1 MAGLTISDRI
11 LGRDLGLK
19 IRNRFERCLEE
30 EFTECDGRILPLR
43 SEFTGLTVSTFSSNK
58 RVRLI
63 CVVSFTQIPNIC
75 GVSTDCINTMLLTAY
90 LPHIAHRNWA
100 MIRKENIAYNE
111 EGELQVLNLKG
122 ADLMDPCNYR
132 SGEGAVRV
140 FLAGAAGE
148 FGDEKVRK
156 EALHQLDTRFF
167 PVEKTP
173 NGAVR
178 NVGLSA
184 SLQSIALMARLIRH
198 RDLANATLNGP
209 AENALQGPLLEEC
222 PFPEVLVAKAY
233 SEDGKELDLVLYNG
247 KEPGVFK
254 LGFERM
260 VPGQAYSLSTGGSV
274 TADDAG
280 KAVVEVRVDGR
291 TQILLKPTI

>member
-1 MAGLTISDRI
+1 M
-11 LGRDLGLK
+11 
-19 IRNRFERCLEE
+19 
-30 EFTECDGRILPLR
+30 
-43 SEFTGLTVSTFSSNK
+43 SS
-58 RVRLI
+58 
-63 CVVSFTQIPNIC
+63 TQIPNFC
-75 GVSTDCINTMLLTAY
+75 GVLTDCINAMLLTAY

-100 MIRKENIAYNE
+100 MIRKENIAHNE
-111 EGELQVLNLKG
+111 KGELEVLNLKG

-132 SGEGAVRV
+132 FGEGPVRV

-156 EALHQLDTRFF
+156 GALDQLDTRFF

-173 NGAVR
+173 TGSLR

-184 SLQSIALMARLIRH
+184 SLQAITLMARLIRH

-209 AENALQGPLLEEC
+209 DENALRGPLLEEC
-222 PFPEVLVAKAY
+222 PFPEILVAKAY
-233 SEDGKELDLVLYNG
+233 SEDGKQLDLVLYNG

-260 VPGQAYSLSTGGSV
+260 VPGQEYSLSAGGSV
-274 TADDAG
+274 TADDGG
-280 KAVVEVRVDGR
+280 KAFAEVKVDGR
-291 TQILLKPTI
+291 TQLLLKPAI

>member
-1 MAGLTISDRI
+1 MTDSG
-11 LGRDLGLK
+11 
-19 IRNRFERCLEE
+19 
-30 EFTECDGRILPLR
+30 
-43 SEFTGLTVSTFSSNK
+43 
-58 RVRLI
+58 
-63 CVVSFTQIPNIC
+63 SFTQIPNFC
-75 GVSTDCINTMLLTAY
+75 GVLTDCINAMLLTAY

-111 EGELQVLNLKG
+111 KGELEVLNLKG

-132 SGEGAVRV
+132 FGGGAVRV

-148 FGDEKVRK
+148 FGDDKVRK
-156 EALHQLDTRFF
+156 EALDQLDTRFY

-173 NGAVR
+173 TGSVR

-184 SLQSIALMARLIRH
+184 SLQAITLMARLIRH

-233 SEDGKELDLVLYNG
+233 SEDAKQLDLVLYNG

-254 LGFERM
+254 LGFERL
-260 VPGQAYSLSTGGSV
+260 VPGQQYSLSTGGSV
-274 TADDAG
+274 TADDGG
-280 KAVVEVRVDGR
+280 KAVMEVKVDGR
-291 TQILLKPTI
+291 TQILLRPSV

>member
-1 MAGLTISDRI
+1 
-11 LGRDLGLK
+11 
-19 IRNRFERCLEE
+19 
-30 EFTECDGRILPLR
+30 
-43 SEFTGLTVSTFSSNK
+43 
-58 RVRLI
+58 
-63 CVVSFTQIPNIC
+63 
-75 GVSTDCINTMLLTAY
+75 MLLTAH

-100 MIRKENIAYNE
+100 IIHKENIAYNE
-111 EGELQVLNLKG
+111 KGELEILNLKG
-122 ADLMDPCNYR
+122 ADFMGPCNYR
-132 SGEGAVRV
+132 FGEGPVRV

-156 EALHQLDTRFF
+156 EALDQLDTRFF
-167 PVEKTP
+167 PVEKTSTD
-173 NGAVR
+173 AVR

-184 SLQSIALMARLIRH
+184 SLQAITLMARLIRH

-222 PFPEVLVAKAY
+222 PFPEGLVSKTY
-233 SEDGKELDLVLYNG
+233 SEDGKQLDLVLYNC
-247 KEPGVFK
+247 KEPGVFE

-260 VPGQAYSLSTGGSV
+260 LPGQAYSLNTRESV

-291 TQILLKPTI
+291 TQIFLKPTM